1 MRKTV
6 IALTSALFLSPS
18 TFADNSIYT
27 DILIGKAKQEH
38 ESNYKISS
46 PYYSAEESYKQPSQ
60 NTTSFG
66 VRLGYQFTSNFSV
79 ELGHNQ
85 FGETDHTFV
94 DEFNDTINNK
104 VKSSSTTLGVNAQW
118 PISDKFFV
126 NGRLGIAAWD
136 LKAESTDSYYPD
148 KVEKGSEDGN
158 DLYYGFGFKYL
169 ASDNIYLGLEY
180 TVTNMSSDKTEKDGE
195 FTGKVNID
203 YDVSNFAIFVG
214 VNF

>member
-1 MRKTV
+1 MRK
-6 IALTSALFLSPS
+6 IAFALTSALFLSPS

-27 DILIGKAKQEH
+27 DILLGNAKHEL
-38 ESNYKISS
+38 ESNYKVSS
-46 PYYSAEESYKQPSQ
+46 PYHSGEASYKQPSL

-85 FGETDHTFV
+85 FGETDHTFI

-118 PISDKFFV
+118 PINDKFFI
-126 NGRLGIAAWD
+126 NGRVGIAAWD
-136 LKAESTDSYYPD
+136 LKAESTDSYYPGE
-148 KVEKGSEDGN
+148 VEKDSEDGN

-180 TVTNMSSDKTEKDGE
+180 SITNMASDKTEKDGE
-195 FTGKVNID
+195 FSEKVNID

-214 VNF
+214 INF

>member
-1 MRKTV
+1 
-6 IALTSALFLSPS
+6 
-18 TFADNSIYT
+18 
-27 DILIGKAKQEH
+27 
-38 ESNYKISS
+38 
-46 PYYSAEESYKQPSQ
+46 
-60 NTTSFG
+60 
-66 VRLGYQFTSNFSV
+66 
-79 ELGHNQ
+79 
-85 FGETDHTFV
+85 
-94 DEFNDTINNK
+94 
-104 VKSSSTTLGVNAQW
+104 
-118 PISDKFFV
+118 FFV